1 MNPHRMNQR
10 SVTADIDMN
19 AGMTVEAARSENPVA
34 GLSVWPTGQRAPH
47 TQRGGRYVRDT
58 ISHPARML
66 PAVAS
71 YAIEHL
77 TAPGELVFDPMCGAG
92 TTLVE
97 ALHLGRVA
105 VGVELES
112 RWAGLARAN
121 IEHNRRAGVGGYAH
135 VVTADARML
144 PDILPPDYVEQMRG
158 RVSLVLTSPP
168 YGANTHGQVN
178 TRAGQGVQKTDFRY
192 TRRARAANL
201 AHQPLHRL
209 LGGMTRILRG
219 CIPLLAPGGY
229 VAITARPWRDHGE
242 LVDLP
247 GAVTTAALDAGLTPV
262 QRCVALLAGIRHTN
276 TAPDAGRDVTTGG
289 GTALVTRA
297 SFFQRAAVAKARAAG
312 LPWALV
318 SHEDVLLFVKS
329 PAARAARR
337 VKPSAFWTPVPV
349 ADELPGLL
357 AS

>member
-1 MNPHRMNQR
+1 MNQNQHRRPATASDTANTDARATSAQASSDASPR
-10 SVTADIDMN
+10 S
-19 AGMTVEAARSENPVA
+19 

-47 TQRGGRYVRDT
+47 SQRGDRYIRDT

-66 PAVAS
+66 PAVAA

-77 TAPGELVFDPMCGAG
+77 TSPGELVLDPMCGAG
-92 TTLVE
+92 TTLIE

-105 VGVELES
+105 VGVELEP
-112 RWAGLARAN
+112 RWAALSRAN
-121 IEHNRRAGVGGYAH
+121 IAHNRRHGVGGHAH
-135 VVTADARML
+135 VITADARML
-144 PDILPPDYVEQMRG
+144 PDVLPPDYAEQMRG
-158 RVSLVLTSPP
+158 QVSLVLTSPP
-168 YGANTHGQVN
+168 YGAHTHGQVE
-178 TRAGQGVQKTDFRY
+178 TRPGQGVRKTDFRY

-247 GAVTTAALDAGLTPV
+247 GAVTAAAIAAGLTPV
-262 QRCVALLAGIRHTN
+262 QRCVALLAGIRHPH
-276 TAPDAGRDVTTGG
+276 TAPGADTGFG
-289 GTALVTRA
+289 AELVTRA

-312 LPWALV
+312 LPWALI
-318 SHEDVLLFVKS
+318 SHEDVLLFCKPTV
-329 PAARAARR
+329 ARAARR
-337 VKPSAFWTPVPV
+337 TNPPPLGTPPPAIDESA
-349 ADELPGLL
+349 PGFL
-357 AS
+357 AA